1 MARIA
6 RACMQSVLK
15 IVNLIVGV
23 AGIAMI
29 LYSFW
34 MARVWQRD
42 TEGSSFV
49 DFNSTAPWFIY
60 TFLGIGIILCVIT
73 CLGHIAAD
81 SANGFCLFCYMVIIS
96 VLLLLE
102 TAMAVDILLNSDWEK
117 DFPEDPT
124 GRFPDFR
131 RFVESNFD
139 VCKWIGLMII
149 LAQGFSILLAMGL
162 RAVGPNRCGRYD
174 SDDDFLPSRLPLVDP
189 PPPAYLVNADPPLA
203 SKTADAWDANR

>member
-49 DFNSTAPWFIY
+49 DFNSTAPW
-60 TFLGIGIILCVIT
+60 
-73 CLGHIAAD
+73 
-81 SANGFCLFCYMVIIS
+81 
-96 VLLLLE
+96 
-102 TAMAVDILLNSDWEK
+102 
-117 DFPEDPT
+117 
-124 GRFPDFR
+124 
-131 RFVESNFD
+131 
-139 VCKWIGLMII
+139 
-149 LAQGFSILLAMGL
+149 
-162 RAVGPNRCGRYD
+162 
-174 SDDDFLPSRLPLVDP
+174 
-189 PPPAYLVNADPPLA
+189 
-203 SKTADAWDANR
+203 